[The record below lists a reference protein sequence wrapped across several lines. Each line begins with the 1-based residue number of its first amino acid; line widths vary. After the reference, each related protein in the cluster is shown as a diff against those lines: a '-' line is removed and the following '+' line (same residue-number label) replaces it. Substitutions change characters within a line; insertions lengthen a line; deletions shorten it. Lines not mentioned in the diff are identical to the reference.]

1 MVKIL
6 PTLVALSATLSVVL
20 GHKHH
25 GHHASHDFKGL
36 EKRATTAPE
45 PAGCP
50 AYAPIAAGAW
60 PTLDCIP
67 YPQDPQVQAWLKLVD
82 MTKVP
87 VYPLSNDGVCP
98 PTTTT
103 LPAAQCWWTCQK
115 CTAPDDITFC
125 PQAET
130 WGLTYDDGPSPDS
143 PRLYDDLKAH
153 STQAT
158 LFIVGSRA
166 ISYPA
171 TLKRAY
177 DDGHQIAIHTWS
189 HPSMT
194 SLSNEQIVAEL
205 KWTEKAIVSVIG
217 VTPIYWRPPYGDV
230 DNRVRAIA
238 TQLGYKTSI
247 WTDGFDTNDW
257 NIPAGTAT
265 PQSVIATFQGWLS
278 KIPTMPNGFIV
289 LEHDLFPAEV
299 NVSINGILPIAFADK
314 SLKMMPIARCL
325 GDAKPYKEGAG
336 TFSLNGSPAA
346 PASSSAASGTHTG
359 TAAAGGSTGTS
370 TAGASTSSGGP
381 TIINNSAARGSAVSA
396 ALMVG
401 SAMVFAVVPAIF

>member
-6 PTLVALSATLSVVL
+6 PTLLALSATLSVVL
-20 GHKHH
+20 GYKH
-25 GHHASHDFKGL
+25 GHSHDL
-36 EKRATTAPE
+36 QILQKRGTSAPE
-45 PAGCP
+45 PTGCP
-50 AYAPIAAGAW
+50 AYAPIASGAW

-67 YPQDPQVQAWLKLVD
+67 YPQDPQVQQWLKLVD
-82 MTKVP
+82 MAKVP
-87 VYPLSNDGVCP
+87 VYPPSNDGLC
-98 PTTTT
+98 
-103 LPAAQCWWTCQK
+103 PAAGTTIPAGQCWWTCQK

-125 PQAET
+125 PQTGT

-153 STQAT
+153 SIQAT

-171 TLKRAY
+171 TLQRAY
-177 DDGHQIAIHTWS
+177 NEGHQIAIHTWS

-265 PQSVIATFQGWLS
+265 PQSVVATFQTWLA

-314 SLKMMPIARCL
+314 ALKMMPIARCM

-336 TFSLNGSPAA
+336 TFSLAGSPA
-346 PASSSAASGTHTG
+346 SSTTSAATGHSGTAT
-359 TAAAGGSTGTS
+359 AGGATATSGSASASTG
-370 TAGASTSSGGP
+370 GP
-381 TIINNSAARGSAVSA
+381 NVHVNSAPNFGSALSMIVMTGSA
-396 ALMVG
+396 AVL
-401 SAMVFAVVPAIF
+401 AVL